1 MSGKYRQESS
11 TIHMVKRLRFTRIFS
26 KAKIRQQLY
35 LVYAAVVVLPV
46 VLIGAFLLLNNYR
59 MMLNYHEDLLEADNR
74 RVKNI
79 LFEITTQIYNLSESI
94 SFNSNIQSLLTT
106 QFTAPST
113 CTLAISQNVLLDNY
127 LSAYTEILKIDVYT
141 DNPTFVGAKQFH
153 PVNEEIEKKA
163 WYQKAVSQSGIF
175 WEGMSWYDEYGNE
188 YWELCLVRKIPLINS
203 PCHAV
208 LVIHVSDDYLRMR
221 LDSGDYLSEISV
233 DQGPVCYSS
242 DRMKYGMR
250 QPDVIDYEQPYFQR
264 KGRIRQEG
272 VECFV
277 NISALHTYQSD
288 SRLYICTLD
297 FDGYQNIRNI
307 LYLCG
312 AVLLLALAIPLIMI
326 HFFTAYFVERVGV
339 LRQEMHKA
347 SRQDYELIPIFQGN
361 DELSEA
367 FADLQIMVKNIKEQE
382 AKVYQAQIKE
392 QALLINQQ
400 EMEFKMLASQINPH
414 FLYNTLET
422 IRMKAFTAGDR
433 EVATAVKLLGKSMRY
448 VLENVGTAET
458 TLEKELDHVDVYM
471 MIQHLRFGDRI
482 RYERKVEEGLILSAY
497 RILPLLLQPVV
508 ENAIVHGME
517 EKEEDGLITLSV
529 YTRTSDR
536 TKLLYIDVE
545 DNGCGMSEEIL
556 GKLRRDI
563 EDRDMSRSKS
573 IGLYNINQR
582 MKLHYGNGYRIHI
595 NAEPQEGTTVR
606 LMIPIDRMNRSL

>member
-1 MSGKYRQESS
+1 MEIKQESS
-11 TIHMVKRLRFTRIFS
+11 TTAMLKRLRFTRIFS
-26 KAKIRQQLY
+26 KAKIRKQLY
-35 LVYAAVVVLPV
+35 LVYAAVVVVPV
-46 VLIGAFLLLNNYR
+46 VLIGTFLLFNNHR
-59 MMLNYHEDLLEADNR
+59 MMVNYHEDLLEADNR

-79 LFEITTQIYNLSESI
+79 LFEITTQIYNISESI
-94 SFNSNIQSLLTT
+94 SFDSNIQSLLTT
-106 QFTAPST
+106 QFAAPST

-127 LSAYTEILKIDVYT
+127 LSAYTEIRKIDVYT

-153 PVNEEIEKKA
+153 PANEEIEEKA
-163 WYQKAVSQSGIF
+163 WYQKALSQAGIF

-203 PCHAV
+203 PYRAV

-242 DRMKYGMR
+242 DRMKYGLR
-250 QPDVIDYEQPYFQR
+250 QPDMIDYEQPYFQR

-272 VECFV
+272 VQCFV

-297 FDGYQNIRNI
+297 ANGYRNIRNI
-307 LYLCG
+307 LLLCG
-312 AVLLLALAIPLIMI
+312 AVLLLALTIPLIMI
-326 HFFTAYFVERVGV
+326 HFFTAYFVERVSV

-347 SRQDYELIPIFQGN
+347 SNQDYELIPIFQGN

-367 FADLQIMVKNIKEQE
+367 FADLKVMVKNIKDQE
-382 AKVYQAQIKE
+382 AKVYEAQIKE
-392 QALLINQQ
+392 QTLLIRQQ

-448 VLENVGTAET
+448 VLENVGTSFS

-482 RYERKVEEGLILSAY
+482 LYERKVEEGLDLSAFQ
-497 RILPLLLQPVV
+497 ILPLLLQPVV

-517 EKEEDGLITLSV
+517 EKEEGGLITLSV
-529 YTRTSDR
+529 YTRTPDR
-536 TKLLYIDVE
+536 TKLLFIDVE
-545 DNGCGMSEEIL
+545 DNGCGMTEEVL
-556 GKLRRDI
+556 KKLRRDI
-563 EDRDMSRSKS
+563 EDRDISRSKS

-582 MKLHYGNGYRIHI
+582 LRLHYGDGYRIHI
-595 NAEPQEGTTVR
+595 DARPQAGTIVR
-606 LMIPIDRMNRSL
+606 LMIPVDSMK

>member
-1 MSGKYRQESS
+1 MEIKQESS
-11 TIHMVKRLRFTRIFS
+11 TTAMLKRLRFTRIFS
-26 KAKIRQQLY
+26 KAKIRKQLY
-35 LVYAAVVVLPV
+35 LVYAAVVVVPV
-46 VLIGAFLLLNNYR
+46 VLIGTFLLFNNHR
-59 MMLNYHEDLLEADNR
+59 MMVNYHEDLLEADNR

-79 LFEITTQIYNLSESI
+79 LFEITTQIYNISESI
-94 SFNSNIQSLLTT
+94 SFDSNIQSLLTT
-106 QFTAPST
+106 QFAAPST

-127 LSAYTEILKIDVYT
+127 LSAYTEIRKIDVYT

-153 PVNEEIEKKA
+153 PANEEIEGKA
-163 WYQKAVSQSGIF
+163 WYQKALSQAGIF

-203 PCHAV
+203 PYRAV

-242 DRMKYGMR
+242 DRMKYGLR
-250 QPDVIDYEQPYFQR
+250 QPDMIDYEQPYFQR

-272 VECFV
+272 VQCFV

-297 FDGYQNIRNI
+297 ANGYRNIRNI
-307 LYLCG
+307 LLLCG
-312 AVLLLALAIPLIMI
+312 AVLLLALTIPLIMI
-326 HFFTAYFVERVGV
+326 HFFTAYFVERVSV

-347 SRQDYELIPIFQGN
+347 SNQDYELIPIFQGN

-367 FADLQIMVKNIKEQE
+367 FADLKVMVKNIKDQE
-382 AKVYQAQIKE
+382 AKVYEAQIKE
-392 QALLINQQ
+392 QTLLIRQQ

-448 VLENVGTAET
+448 VLENVGTSFS

-482 RYERKVEEGLILSAY
+482 LYERKVEEGLDLSAFQ
-497 RILPLLLQPVV
+497 ILPLLLQPVV

-517 EKEEDGLITLSV
+517 EKEEGGLITLSV
-529 YTRTSDR
+529 YTRTPDR
-536 TKLLYIDVE
+536 TKLLFIDVE
-545 DNGCGMSEEIL
+545 DNGCGMTEEVL
-556 GKLRRDI
+556 KKLRRDV
-563 EDRDMSRSKS
+563 EDRDISRSKS

-582 MKLHYGNGYRIHI
+582 LRLHYGDGYRIHI
-595 NAEPQEGTTVR
+595 DARPQAGTIVR
-606 LMIPIDRMNRSL
+606 LMIPVDSMK

>member
-1 MSGKYRQESS
+1 MEIKQESS
-11 TIHMVKRLRFTRIFS
+11 TTAMLKRLRFTRIFS
-26 KAKIRQQLY
+26 KAKIRKQLY
-35 LVYAAVVVLPV
+35 LVYAAVVVVPV
-46 VLIGAFLLLNNYR
+46 VLIGTFLLFNNHR
-59 MMLNYHEDLLEADNR
+59 MMVNYHEDLLEADNR

-79 LFEITTQIYNLSESI
+79 LFEITTQIYNISESI
-94 SFNSNIQSLLTT
+94 SFDSNIQSLLTT
-106 QFTAPST
+106 QFAAPST

-127 LSAYTEILKIDVYT
+127 LSAYTEIRKIDVYT

-153 PVNEEIEKKA
+153 PANEEIEEKA
-163 WYQKAVSQSGIF
+163 WYQKALSQAGIF

-203 PCHAV
+203 PYRAV

-242 DRMKYGMR
+242 DRMKYGLR

-272 VECFV
+272 VQCFV

-297 FDGYQNIRNI
+297 ANGYRNIRNI
-307 LYLCG
+307 LLLCG
-312 AVLLLALAIPLIMI
+312 AVLLLALTIPLIMI
-326 HFFTAYFVERVGV
+326 HFFTAYFVERVSV

-347 SRQDYELIPIFQGN
+347 SNQDYELIPIFQGN

-367 FADLQIMVKNIKEQE
+367 FADLKVMVKNIKDQE
-382 AKVYQAQIKE
+382 AKVYEAQIKE
-392 QALLINQQ
+392 QTLLIRQQ

-448 VLENVGTAET
+448 VLENVGTSFS

-482 RYERKVEEGLILSAY
+482 LYERKVEEGLDLSAFQ
-497 RILPLLLQPVV
+497 ILPLLLQPVV

-517 EKEEDGLITLSV
+517 EKEEGGLITLSV
-529 YTRTSDR
+529 YTRMPDR
-536 TKLLYIDVE
+536 TKLLFIDVE
-545 DNGCGMSEEIL
+545 DNGCGMTEEVL
-556 GKLRRDI
+556 KKLRRDI
-563 EDRDMSRSKS
+563 EDRDISRSKS

-582 MKLHYGNGYRIHI
+582 LRLHYGDGYRIHI
-595 NAEPQEGTTVR
+595 DARPQAGTIVR
-606 LMIPIDRMNRSL
+606 LMIPVDSMK

>member
-1 MSGKYRQESS
+1 MEIKQESS
-11 TIHMVKRLRFTRIFS
+11 TTAMLKRLRFTRIFS
-26 KAKIRQQLY
+26 KAKIRKQLY
-35 LVYAAVVVLPV
+35 LVYAAVVVVPV
-46 VLIGAFLLLNNYR
+46 VLIGTFLLFNNHR
-59 MMLNYHEDLLEADNR
+59 MMVNYHEDLLEADNR

-79 LFEITTQIYNLSESI
+79 LFEITTQIYNISESI
-94 SFNSNIQSLLTT
+94 SFDSNIQSLLTT
-106 QFTAPST
+106 QFAAPST

-127 LSAYTEILKIDVYT
+127 LSAYTEIRKIDVYT

-153 PVNEEIEKKA
+153 PANEEIEGKA
-163 WYQKAVSQSGIF
+163 WYQKALSQAGIF

-203 PCHAV
+203 PYRAV

-242 DRMKYGMR
+242 DRMKYGLR
-250 QPDVIDYEQPYFQR
+250 QPDMIDYEQPYFQR

-272 VECFV
+272 VQCFV

-297 FDGYQNIRNI
+297 ANGYRNIRNI
-307 LYLCG
+307 LLLCG
-312 AVLLLALAIPLIMI
+312 AVLLLALTIPLIMI
-326 HFFTAYFVERVGV
+326 HFFTAYFVERVSV

-347 SRQDYELIPIFQGN
+347 SNQDYELIPIFQGN

-367 FADLQIMVKNIKEQE
+367 FADLKVMVKNIKDQE
-382 AKVYQAQIKE
+382 AKVYEAQIKE
-392 QALLINQQ
+392 QTLLIRQQ

-448 VLENVGTAET
+448 VLENVGTSFS

-482 RYERKVEEGLILSAY
+482 LYERKVEEGLDLSAFQ
-497 RILPLLLQPVV
+497 ILPLLLQPVV

-517 EKEEDGLITLSV
+517 EKEEGGLITLSV
-529 YTRTSDR
+529 YTRTPDR
-536 TKLLYIDVE
+536 TKLLFIDVE
-545 DNGCGMSEEIL
+545 DNGCGMTEEVL
-556 GKLRRDI
+556 KKLRRDI
-563 EDRDMSRSKS
+563 EDRDISRSKS

-582 MKLHYGNGYRIHI
+582 LRLHYGDGYRIHI
-595 NAEPQEGTTVR
+595 DARPQAGTIVR
-606 LMIPIDRMNRSL
+606 LMIPVDSMK

>member
-1 MSGKYRQESS
+1 MF
-11 TIHMVKRLRFTRIFS
+11 KRLRLTRIFS
-26 KAKIRQQLY
+26 KAKIKQQLY
-35 LVYAAVVVLPV
+35 LVYAAVVVVPI

-59 MMLNYHEDLLEADNR
+59 MMVNYHEDLLEADNR

-79 LFEITTQIYNLSESI
+79 LFEITTQIYNISESI
-94 SFNSNIQSLLTT
+94 SFDRSIQSLLTT
-106 QFTAPST
+106 QFAAPSA
-113 CTLAISQNVLLDNY
+113 CTLAVSQNDLLDDF
-127 LSAYTEILKIDVYT
+127 LSAHTEIRRIDVYT
-141 DNPTFVGAKQFH
+141 DNPTFVGCKQFH
-153 PVNEEIEKKA
+153 PVNDEIEGKI
-163 WYQKAVSQSGIF
+163 WYQEAASRSGIF
-175 WEGMSWYDEYGNE
+175 WEGMFWYDEYENE

-203 PCHAV
+203 PYHAV
-208 LVIHVSDDYLRMR
+208 LLIHVSDDYLRMR
-221 LDSGDYLSEISV
+221 LDSGDYISEISV

-242 DRMKYGMR
+242 DRMKYGLG
-250 QPDVIDYEQPYFQR
+250 QPDVIDYEVPYFQQ
-264 KGRIRQEG
+264 KGRIRQDG
-272 VECFV
+272 VPCFF

-288 SRLYICTLD
+288 SRLYICTID
-297 FDGYQNIRNI
+297 PDGYRNIQNI
-307 LYLCG
+307 LGLCR
-312 AVLLLALAIPLIMI
+312 AVLLLALVIPLVMI

-347 SRQDYELIPIFQGN
+347 SNQDYELIPIFQGN

-367 FADLQIMVKNIKEQE
+367 FADLKVMVRNIKEQE
-382 AKVYQAQIKE
+382 AKVYEAQIKE
-392 QALLINQQ
+392 QELLINQQ

-448 VLENVGTAET
+448 VLENVGTSFT

-482 RYERKVEEGLILSAY
+482 RYEKRVEEGLDLSRY

-517 EKEEDGLITLSV
+517 EKEADGLITISV
-529 YTRTSDR
+529 YTKTPNR
-536 TKLLYIDVE
+536 TKLLFIDVE
-545 DNGCGMSEEIL
+545 DNGCGMTEEVL

-563 EDRDMSRSKS
+563 EVRDMSRNKS

-582 MKLHYGNGYRIHI
+582 MQLHYGDGYRIHI
-595 NAEPQEGTTVR
+595 YAEPQVGTRVR
-606 LMIPIDRMNRSL
+606 LLIPIGSM

>member
-1 MSGKYRQESS
+1 MEIKQESS
-11 TIHMVKRLRFTRIFS
+11 TTAMLKRLRFTRIFS
-26 KAKIRQQLY
+26 KAKIRKQLY
-35 LVYAAVVVLPV
+35 LVYAAVVVVPV
-46 VLIGAFLLLNNYR
+46 VLIGTFLLFNNYR
-59 MMLNYHEDLLEADNR
+59 MMVHYHEDLLEADNR

-79 LFEITTQIYNLSESI
+79 LFEITTQIYNISESI
-94 SFNSNIQSLLTT
+94 SFDSNIQSLLTT
-106 QFTAPST
+106 QFAAPST

-127 LSAYTEILKIDVYT
+127 LSAYTEIRKIDVYT

-153 PVNEEIEKKA
+153 PANEEIEGKA
-163 WYQKAVSQSGIF
+163 WYQKALSQAGIF

-203 PCHAV
+203 PYRAV

-242 DRMKYGMR
+242 DRMKYGLR
-250 QPDVIDYEQPYFQR
+250 QPDMIDYEQPYFQR

-272 VECFV
+272 VQCFV

-297 FDGYQNIRNI
+297 ANGYRNIRNI
-307 LYLCG
+307 LLLCG
-312 AVLLLALAIPLIMI
+312 AVLLLALTIPLIMI
-326 HFFTAYFVERVGV
+326 HFFTAYFVERVSV

-347 SRQDYELIPIFQGN
+347 SNQDYELIPIFQGN

-367 FADLQIMVKNIKEQE
+367 FADLKVMVKNIKDQE
-382 AKVYQAQIKE
+382 AKVYEAQIKE
-392 QALLINQQ
+392 QTLLIRQQ

-448 VLENVGTAET
+448 VLENVGTSFS

-482 RYERKVEEGLILSAY
+482 LYERKVEEGLDLSAFQ
-497 RILPLLLQPVV
+497 ILPLLLQPVV

-517 EKEEDGLITLSV
+517 EKEEGGLITLSV
-529 YTRTSDR
+529 YTRTPDR
-536 TKLLYIDVE
+536 TKLLFIDVE
-545 DNGCGMSEEIL
+545 DNGCGMTEEVL
-556 GKLRRDI
+556 KKLRRDV
-563 EDRDMSRSKS
+563 EDRDISRSKS

-582 MKLHYGNGYRIHI
+582 LRLHYGDGYRIHI
-595 NAEPQEGTTVR
+595 DARPQAGTIVR
-606 LMIPIDRMNRSL
+606 LMIPVDSMK

>member
-1 MSGKYRQESS
+1 MF
-11 TIHMVKRLRFTRIFS
+11 KRLRFTRIFS
-26 KAKIRQQLY
+26 KAKIRKQLY
-35 LVYAAVVVLPV
+35 LVYAAVVVVPV
-46 VLIGAFLLLNNYR
+46 VLIGTFLLFNNYR
-59 MMLNYHEDLLEADNR
+59 MMVHYHEDLLEADNR

-79 LFEITTQIYNLSESI
+79 LFEITTQIYNISESI
-94 SFNSNIQSLLTT
+94 SFDSNIQSLLTT
-106 QFTAPST
+106 QFAAPST

-127 LSAYTEILKIDVYT
+127 LSAYTEIRKIDVYT

-153 PVNEEIEKKA
+153 PANEEIERKE
-163 WYQKAVSQSGIF
+163 WYQKAVSQAGIF

-203 PCHAV
+203 PYHAV

-242 DRMKYGMR
+242 DRMKYGLR

-264 KGRIRQEG
+264 KGRIRQDG
-272 VECFV
+272 VQCFV

-297 FDGYQNIRNI
+297 SNGYRNIRNI
-307 LYLCG
+307 LLLCG

-347 SRQDYELIPIFQGN
+347 SNQDYELIPIFQGN

-367 FADLQIMVKNIKEQE
+367 FADLKVMVKNIKEQE
-382 AKVYQAQIKE
+382 SKVYEAQIKE
-392 QALLINQQ
+392 QTLLIRQQ

-448 VLENVGTAET
+448 VLENVGTSFS

-482 RYERKVEEGLILSAY
+482 LYERKVEEGLDLSAY
-497 RILPLLLQPVV
+497 QILPLLLQPVV

-517 EKEEDGLITLSV
+517 EKEEGGLITLSV
-529 YTRTSDR
+529 YTGTPDR
-536 TKLLYIDVE
+536 TKLLFIDVE
-545 DNGCGMSEEIL
+545 DNGCGMTEEVL

-563 EDRDMSRSKS
+563 EDRDISRSKS

-582 MKLHYGNGYRIHI
+582 LKLHYGDGYRIHI
-595 NAEPQEGTTVR
+595 DARPQTGTIVR
-606 LMIPIDRMNRSL
+606 LMIPVESMK